1 MRSIVNFLFTFP
13 YFIYIFSTLNNSCPT
28 INTMLTSKPRYV
40 KSGDSK
46 IWLGNPPLPRRERS
60 VFERTD
66 YIADCRPRRVR
77 SVFERTDNI
86 ADYRPRRVRSAFERT
101 DYIADYRPRRVRS
114 VFERTNNFAECRLVV
129 RLTKDRTLG
138 TGFSHGTH
146 RTMSTPSLR
155 DAPSS
160 KGDDEIGGW
169 DY

>member
-1 MRSIVNFLFTFP
+1 
-13 YFIYIFSTLNNSCPT
+13 
-28 INTMLTSKPRYV
+28 MLTSKPRYV

-86 ADYRPRRVRSAFERT
+86 ADYRPRRVRS
-101 DYIADYRPRRVRS
+101 
-114 VFERTNNFAECRLVV
+114 VFERTNNFAESRLVV
-129 RLTKDRTLG
+129 RSTKDRTLG
-138 TGFSHGTH
+138 TGFPHGTH
-146 RTMSTPSLR
+146 RTMPTPSLR
-155 DAPSS
+155 DAPSGEGVTPFTPS
-160 KGDDEIGGW
+160 LRDAPSGEGVTSFTPSLEGDGGTGGW

>member
-77 SVFERTDNI
+77 SVFERT
-86 ADYRPRRVRSAFERT
+86 
-101 DYIADYRPRRVRS
+101 
-114 VFERTNNFAECRLVV
+114 NNFAESRLVV

-138 TGFSHGTH
+138 TGFPHGTH

-155 DAPSS
+155 DAPSGEGVTS
-160 KGDDEIGGW
+160 FTPSLEGDGGTGGW

>member
-1 MRSIVNFLFTFP
+1 MGSLELFRMRSIVNFLFTFP

-86 ADYRPRRVRSAFERT
+86 AIT
-101 DYIADYRPRRVRS
+101 DPVGCVPPLNAPITLQIADPVGC
-114 VFERTNNFAECRLVV
+114 VPFLN
-129 RLTKDRTLG
+129 
-138 TGFSHGTH
+138 
-146 RTMSTPSLR
+146 
-155 DAPSS
+155 APIILQ
-160 KGDDEIGGW
+160 KAG
-169 DY
+169 

>member
-13 YFIYIFSTLNNSCPT
+13 YFIYIFSRLNNSCPT

-77 SVFERTDNI
+77 SVFERT
-86 ADYRPRRVRSAFERT
+86 
-101 DYIADYRPRRVRS
+101 
-114 VFERTNNFAECRLVV
+114 NNFAESRLVV
-129 RLTKDRTLG
+129 RSTKDRTLG
-138 TGFSHGTH
+138 TGFPHGTH
-146 RTMSTPSLR
+146 RTMPTPSLR
-155 DAPSS
+155 DAPSGEGVTPFTPS
-160 KGDDEIGGW
+160 LRDAPSGEGVTSFTPSLEGDGGTGGW